1 MPPHSTFSNRNM
13 RLANADDIGQIRY
26 IEGACCV
33 SFYFKL
39 ARTLETKVYNIP
51 TEWPI
56 RTMILNVQ
64 VWAKRDF
71 PGLTSA
77 EERDIEVVIAG
88 QEAQG
93 LRFAED
99 APPLHEETV
108 SVKQKFAN
116 VYGCTAFYLR
126 KKVIQEEPLYLNN
139 AIPDVELNSNSNPI
153 PVGDAPFCSICFDSS
168 TTHCYF
174 QCTHRICRTCNDSCI
189 ARTHNTC
196 PECRGP
202 RL

>member
-1 MPPHSTFSNRNM
+1 MPPYQNLPNENM
-13 RLANADDIGQIRY
+13 RFANADDIGQIRY
-26 IEGACCV
+26 IEGMCCV

-39 ARTLETKVYNIP
+39 ARTCETKVYNIP
-51 TEWPI
+51 TEWNI

-64 VWAKRDF
+64 TWAKRDF
-71 PGLTSA
+71 PGLTPV

-88 QEAQG
+88 QEVPG
-93 LRFAED
+93 IRFSED
-99 APPLHEETV
+99 APPLVEETI

-126 KKVIQEEPLYLNN
+126 QKVVHEEPEY
-139 AIPDVELNSNSNPI
+139 IPNVIADIDPAYAALHVEEQ
-153 PVGDAPFCSICFDSS
+153 FCSVCLE
-168 TTHCYF
+168 TTRTYCHF
-174 QCTHRICRTCNDSCI
+174 QCMHQICTTCNDSCL
-189 ARTHNTC
+189 ARGHNTC

>member
-1 MPPHSTFSNRNM
+1 MPPHSTFSNSNM
-13 RLANADDIGQIRY
+13 RLANIDDIGQIRY

-51 TEWPI
+51 TDWPI

-64 VWAKRDF
+64 TWAKRDF

-77 EERDIEVVIAG
+77 EERNIELVVAG
-88 QEAQG
+88 QEAPG
-93 LRFAED
+93 LRFAEE

-126 KKVIQEEPLYLNN
+126 KKVIQEEPIHFNN
-139 AIPDVELNSNSNPI
+139 DIANVDSIDEAPNF
-153 PVGDAPFCSICFDSS
+153 DAPFCSICFDSS

-174 QCTHRICRTCNDSCI
+174 QCTHRICRSCNDSCI
-189 ARTHNTC
+189 VRAHNTC

>member
-1 MPPHSTFSNRNM
+1 MPPHSTFSNSNM

-26 IEGACCV
+26 IEGMCCV

-39 ARTLETKVYNIP
+39 ARTCETKVYNIP
-51 TEWPI
+51 TEWNI

-64 VWAKRDF
+64 TWAKRDF

-88 QEAQG
+88 QNVQG
-93 LRFAED
+93 FAED
-99 APPLHEETV
+99 APPLVEETI
-108 SVKQKFAN
+108 SVKQKFSN

-126 KKVIQEEPLYLNN
+126 QNVVQEEPSYVNN
-139 AIPDVELNSNSNPI
+139 AIPNVDPNPNPI
-153 PVGDAPFCSICFDSS
+153 GEVPNFDAPFCSICFDSS

-174 QCTHRICRTCNDSCI
+174 QCTHRICRTCNDSCV
-189 ARTHNTC
+189 ARSHNTC